1 MMATIQETHM
11 TRTLALL
18 ILGFVPFSA
27 TLAAHHSGSWA
38 DSQNPKTVT
47 GTVTEFTFTNPHVL
61 MTVAVKTP
69 AGDVEK
75 WIVEFNSP
83 QSLRRS
89 GVNAATIKPGDEVTI
104 SGSPAKDGRKMMAS
118 MGNRKFTI
126 NGKEIDLRRG
136 GASAE

>member
-1 MMATIQETHM
+1 MKQK
-11 TRTLALL
+11 LAGL
-18 ILGFVPFSA
+18 IAGFVMISSPLS
-27 TLAAHHSGSWA
+27 AHHSGSWA
-38 DSQNPKTVT
+38 DSQNPRTVT

-61 MTVAVKTP
+61 MTVAVKTQ

-89 GVNAATIKPGDEVTI
+89 GVNASTIKPGDEVVI

-136 GASAE
+136 GGTE